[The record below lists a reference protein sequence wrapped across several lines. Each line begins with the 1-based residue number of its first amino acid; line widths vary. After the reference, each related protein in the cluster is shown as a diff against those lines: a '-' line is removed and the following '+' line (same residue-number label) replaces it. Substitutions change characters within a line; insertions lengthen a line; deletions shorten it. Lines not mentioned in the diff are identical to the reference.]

1 MAKTYQENG
10 GWRTEGNGIS
20 VWAESL
26 KECIIK
32 FLKLL
37 GFKDEI

>member
-1 MAKTYQENG
+1 MARTYKEKN
-10 GWRTEGNGIS
+10 GWRTEGQGVT